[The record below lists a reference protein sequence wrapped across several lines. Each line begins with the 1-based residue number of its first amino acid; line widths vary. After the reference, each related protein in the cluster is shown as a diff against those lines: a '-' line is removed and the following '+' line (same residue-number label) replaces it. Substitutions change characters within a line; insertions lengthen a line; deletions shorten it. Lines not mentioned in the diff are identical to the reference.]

1 MFPLI
6 SAIVLRRL
14 LLAIPTLLLLSLV
27 VFVVLRMLPVDP
39 LVLLLPASAT
49 AADAAVLRDPLGFDK
64 PVPQQF
70 LIWLWQAFNGNLG
83 TSITFRQPVAP
94 LMLSSLPATL
104 ELTLAGLLL
113 ALVISVPA
121 GVLAYAL
128 NQRRRETAADLA
140 VAL

>member
-39 LVLLLPASAT
+39 LVLLLPASAA
-49 AADAAVLRDPLGFDK
+49 AADAAVLRERLGFDK

-70 LIWLWQAFNGNLG
+70 LIWLWKAFNGNLG
-83 TSITFRQPVAP
+83 TSINFRQPVAH

-104 ELTLAGLLL
+104 GLTPAGLLL
-113 ALVISVPA
+113 PLVISVP
-121 GVLAYAL
+121 GGELAFAVF
-128 NQRRRETAADLA
+128 RRRR
-140 VAL
+140 

>member
-49 AADAAVLRDPLGFDK
+49 AADAAVLREQLGFDK

-83 TSITFRQPVAP
+83 TSIFLQRPV
-94 LMLSSLPATL
+94 TQ
-104 ELTLAGLLL
+104 
-113 ALVISVPA
+113 ALWERAEP
-121 GVLAYAL
+121 
-128 NQRRRETAADLA
+128 T
-140 VAL
+140 

>member
-49 AADAAVLRDPLGFDK
+49 AADAAGLREETLG
-64 PVPQQF
+64 
-70 LIWLWQAFNGNLG
+70 
-83 TSITFRQPVAP
+83 
-94 LMLSSLPATL
+94 
-104 ELTLAGLLL
+104 GLLF
-113 ALVISVPA
+113 ALVISVPG

-128 NQRRRETAADLA
+128 YQRRRETAADLA
-140 VAL
+140 VALMQSIPSFL